1 MKSRRLA
8 FTLIE
13 LLVVIAIIAVLI
25 ALLLPAVQ
33 QAREAA
39 RRSQCKN
46 NLKQLGL
53 AVHNYHDTFTRL
65 PPAYINPGN
74 AQAAALHGGNN
85 RNTSGYLMLLP
96 YLDQSTLYNQI
107 NFSLPLGPAAG
118 AGSFGSLASN
128 SQAGLFGTPLSVFR
142 CPSDTP
148 NGEPMD
154 TTVAPYAS
162 YPGYAI
168 TNAQRV
174 SYGFVFDR
182 ITFQISVNYGNDVTA
197 TKGIWGINGSAGIRD
212 VLDGTT
218 NTLTF
223 MECTFKHAS
232 ASLGN
237 MYGPFLH
244 AYTAYGE
251 VIPTGYNGLGTYKIN
266 QAQAVA
272 TPDRHWYSGAGSR
285 HTGGCHGMLADGSVR
300 FISENV
306 STVTLKS
313 LTSIANS
320 EIPGEF

>member
-1 MKSRRLA
+1 MRSRRIA

-53 AVHNYHDTFTRL
+53 AIHNYHDTCNSL
-65 PPAYINPGN
+65 PPAYINPGS
-74 AQAAALHGGNN
+74 GGSASLFPAGNT
-85 RNTSGYLMLLP
+85 RNINGNLLLLP
-96 YLDQSTLYNQI
+96 YLDQSPLYNQI

-118 AGSFGSLASN
+118 GGATFGSLAPN
-128 SQAGLFGTPLSVFR
+128 SQAGLFSNPLSVFR

-148 NGEPMD
+148 FQEPMD
-154 TTVAPYAS
+154 STVSPYSS

-182 ITFQISVNYGNDVTA
+182 NAYTISVNYRFDGTS
-197 TKGIWGINGSAGIRD
+197 TKSMWGMNGSAAIRD
-212 VLDGTT
+212 VTDGTS
-218 NTLTF
+218 NTFVL
-223 MECTFKHAS
+223 MEATFKHAS
-232 ASLGN
+232 ASLGA

-244 AYTAYGE
+244 AYSAYSE
-251 VIPTGYNGLGTYKIN
+251 VIPAWRGIN
-266 QAQAVA
+266 RPQVA
-272 TPDRHWYSGAGSR
+272 SIPDRPWYSSASSR
-285 HTGGCHGMLADGSVR
+285 HVGGCHALMADGAVR
-300 FISENV
+300 FISENIN
-306 STVTLKS
+306 TTTLSS
-313 LTSIANS
+313 LTSMGGG
-320 EIPGEF
+320 EVVGEF

>member
-1 MKSRRLA
+1 MRSRRIA

-53 AVHNYHDTFTRL
+53 AVHNYHDTFNTL

-74 AQAAALHGGNN
+74 GQSAALYPAGNT
-85 RNTSGYLMLLP
+85 RNISGYLMLLP
-96 YLDQSTLYNQI
+96 YLDQAPLYNQI

-118 AGSFGSLASN
+118 GGATFGALAPN
-128 SQAGLFGTPLSVFR
+128 SQAGLFSNPLPVFR
-142 CPSDTP
+142 CPSDTAYQ
-148 NGEPMD
+148 EPMD
-154 TTVAPYAS
+154 STVSPFSS

-182 ITFQISVNYGNDVTA
+182 IAYQIGVNYRFDGTA
-197 TKGIWGINGSAGIRD
+197 TKGIWGINGAGGFKD
-212 VLDGTT
+212 VTDGTS
-218 NTLTF
+218 NTLVF
-223 MECTFKHAS
+223 MEVPFKHAS
-232 ASLGN
+232 TSLGA

-251 VIPTGYNGLGTYKIN
+251 VIPAGVGNNKGIN
-266 QAQAVA
+266 YIQVA
-272 TPDRHWYSGAGSR
+272 PDRTFYSGAGSR
-285 HTGGCHGMLADGSVR
+285 HTGGCHALLGDGTVR
-300 FISENV
+300 FLSQNMNIA
-306 STVTLKS
+306 TLVS
-313 LTSIANS
+313 LTSISGA
-320 EIPGEF
+320 EVVGEF